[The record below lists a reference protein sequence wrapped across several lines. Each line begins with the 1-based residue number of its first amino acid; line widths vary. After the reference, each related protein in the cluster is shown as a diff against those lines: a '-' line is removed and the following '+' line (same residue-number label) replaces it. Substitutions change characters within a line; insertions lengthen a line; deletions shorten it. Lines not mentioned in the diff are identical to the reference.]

1 MNSED
6 SAVKKTV
13 MASGLNQLPPPP
25 PPVIADGMN
34 ISVLDVGVEFTYT
47 VPSFLFEVKLKQSTI
62 NIEKDNGLRSFI

>member
-13 MASGLNQLPPPP
+13 MASGLNQLPPP